1 MNDETRDDDAL
12 WLDAGLDDELDA
24 ERSLALRQRLA
35 SDPAFRAAHASR
47 RALRDAVRAGA
58 TRHAAPAAL
67 QARLAQ
73 ALAAGGTAPRRPPVR
88 PAWAWLWGAACCGAL
103 AASLATWLVLAGPL
117 GHRADGAVEIAQA
130 DAAAEAVSAH
140 TRSLLVGQPI
150 EVASSDQHTVRPWL
164 SARLNFVPP
173 IVDLAPQGYALL
185 GARRDVI
192 AGEIAAALVYRHGA
206 HVVSVFIQP
215 LPAAAAAAAADQPAR
230 LRVVRGF
237 NVVEMTH
244 AAMAWRLVSD
254 MNQTEMRQLA
264 ALLRDSS

>member
-1 MNDETRDDDAL
+1 MNDKHDDDAL

-24 ERSLALRQRLA
+24 ARSLALRQRLEN
-35 SDPAFRAAHASR
+35 DPAFRAAHAAR
-47 RALRDAVRAGA
+47 KALREAVRTGA
-58 TRHAAPAAL
+58 TRHAAPPAL
-67 QARLAQ
+67 QARLAR
-73 ALAAGGTAPRRPPVR
+73 ALAADAPAPRRAARGGR
-88 PAWAWLWGAACCGAL
+88 PAWSWWSGAAFGAL
-103 AASLATWLVLAGPL
+103 AASFATWLVIAGPA
-117 GHRADGAVEIAQA
+117 GRARDGAIEVAQA

-215 LPAAAAAAAADQPAR
+215 LPAAAAGDAPAR
-230 LRVVRGF
+230 LRIVRGF

-254 MNQTEMRQLA
+254 MNPAEMQQLA
-264 ALLRDSS
+264 QLLRASS